1 MYDLLNGTL
10 VVIFFNY
17 PINKQQ
23 LIFIL
28 QTVLIYTLMFV
39 YDRHLSTRISVGL
52 NY

>member
-1 MYDLLNGTL
+1 MYDLLNDTL

-17 PINKQQ
+17 PINKQ